1 MNANGPRISGLEPPE
16 AATDTQGPAELA
28 AATVEA
34 EPPMT
39 EAPRSGKL
47 SLRTVGFIAA
57 MLAAAGAGVYTCILQ
72 QQVQAL
78 RTQLVR
84 TQAAAQ
90 AALSE
95 VNSLKVPKD
104 LSADV
109 ASLEATVNKL
119 KAASEARQKTFDEEI
134 KKIPALDSR
143 LAAQGDALASKQTQ
157 TEQALKSFLE
167 KNQGRMD
174 TIIAVLKNQDQILR
188 KLVEG
193 KADPGGT
200 SREP

>member
-1 MNANGPRISGLEPPE
+1 MNANAPRISGLEPPE
-16 AATDTQGPAELA
+16 AATDTQSAPELA

-39 EAPRSGKL
+39 EAPRSSKL
-47 SLRTVGFIAA
+47 SLRTMGLIAA
-57 MLAAAGAGVYTCILQ
+57 ILVAAGAGLYTCILQ

-90 AALSE
+90 AALGE
-95 VNSLKVPKD
+95 INSLKIPKD

-119 KAASEARQKTFDEEI
+119 KAASEARQKTLDEEI

-143 LAAQGDALASKQTQ
+143 LAAQGNALASKQTA
-157 TEQALKSFLE
+157 TEQALKSFVE
-167 KNQGRMD
+167 KNEGRMD
-174 TIIAVLKNQDQILR
+174 TIIAVLKNQDKVLR
-188 KLVEG
+188 QLVEG
-193 KADPGGT
+193 KAEPGN
-200 SREP
+200 EP

>member
-1 MNANGPRISGLEPPE
+1 MNANAPRISGLEPPE
-16 AATDTQGPAELA
+16 AATDTQSAPELA

-39 EAPRSGKL
+39 EAPRSSRL
-47 SLRTVGFIAA
+47 SLRTIGLIAA
-57 MLAAAGAGVYTCILQ
+57 ILLAAGAGLYTCILQ

-90 AALSE
+90 AALGE
-95 VNSLKVPKD
+95 INSLKIPKD

-119 KAASEARQKTFDEEI
+119 KAASEARQKTLDEEL
-134 KKIPALDSR
+134 KKIPALDSL
-143 LAAQGDALASKQTQ
+143 LAAQGNALASKQTQ

-167 KNQGRMD
+167 KNEGRMD
-174 TIIAVLKNQDQILR
+174 TIIAVLKNQDQVLR
-188 KLVEG
+188 RLVEG
-193 KADPGGT
+193 KAET
-200 SREP
+200 TKEQ

>member
-1 MNANGPRISGLEPPE
+1 MNANAPRISGLEPPE
-16 AATDTQGPAELA
+16 AATDTQSAPELA
-28 AATVEA
+28 AARVEA

-39 EAPRSGKL
+39 EVPRSSKL
-47 SLRTVGFIAA
+47 SLRTLGLIAA
-57 MLAAAGAGVYTCILQ
+57 ILVAAGAGLYTCILQ

-90 AALSE
+90 AALGE
-95 VNSLKVPKD
+95 INSLKIPKD

-119 KAASEARQKTFDEEI
+119 KAASEARQKTLDEEI

-143 LAAQGDALASKQTQ
+143 LAAQGNALASKQTA
-157 TEQALKSFLE
+157 TEQALKSFVE
-167 KNQGRMD
+167 KNEGRMD
-174 TIIAVLKNQDQILR
+174 TIIAVLKNQDQVLR
-188 KLVEG
+188 RLVEG
-193 KADPGGT
+193 KAEAT
-200 SREP
+200 KEQ